1 MTVLL
6 HGCTPPHREGQN
18 NQLTVRQW
26 TSPYSSLPSLLG
38 PPTHT
43 ASKEAT
49 RINPPAM
56 LGTRRPL
63 PPPHGRGEGGGQSS
77 NTRPRLQ
84 ADRHEA
90 CHF

>member
-6 HGCTPPHREGQN
+6 HGRTPPHCEGQN

-56 LGTRRPL
+56 LGTRR
-63 PPPHGRGEGGGQSS
+63 QSS

-84 ADRHEA
+84 ADHHEA